1 MILYLFSVLEF
12 SDKLI
17 SSEEFNRNEIRSL
30 LRYDPIDGLDKF
42 LITKNYETNLSELK
56 RG

>member
-30 LRYDPIDGLDKF
+30 LRYDPIDD
-42 LITKNYETNLSELK
+42 Y
-56 RG
+56 